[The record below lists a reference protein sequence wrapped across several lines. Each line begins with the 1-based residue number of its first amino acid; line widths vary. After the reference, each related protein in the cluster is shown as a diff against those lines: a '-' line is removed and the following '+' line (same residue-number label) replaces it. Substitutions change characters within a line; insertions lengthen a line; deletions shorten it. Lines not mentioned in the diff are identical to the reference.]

1 MNVDQLMSIFESV
14 GRTQRPSS
22 SSSGVVPLLK
32 KKCSSCEDE
41 ERITPDRLC
50 HVCGEELVEIRP
62 PPVAMDP
69 VRDGINRGDVDSS
82 FFDLLGDD
90 LRAAIAASLQQGA
103 PSRQI
108 SPEYLSTLGKVTLD
122 TRRGLLY
129 DTILSIGPLNIMVV
143 PASFGP
149 LPSSDTIL
157 TTSLIL
163 GNPEFGDVSPLI
175 NHLSCTG
182 AIVVLKRG
190 KVSFATKAMTA
201 QQSGAVACVVI
212 NTTDIWPFAMTD
224 STHELEHDALT
235 IPILMI
241 SQSDGDVV
249 EGTQSYLLTIST
261 MI

>member
-1 MNVDQLMSIFESV
+1 MNVDQLMSIFEGV
-14 GRTQRPSS
+14 GRYQRPSS
-22 SSSGVVPLLK
+22 TDPLK
-32 KKCSSCEDE
+32 KKCMACEDE
-41 ERITPDRLC
+41 ARVTSDRLC

-62 PPVAMDP
+62 PRIAIDSA
-69 VRDGINRGDVDSS
+69 RDGMNRGDLDSS

-149 LPSSDTIL
+149 LPSSDTVL

-163 GNPEFGDVSPLI
+163 GNPEFGEVSPLI
-175 NHLSCTG
+175 NHLQCAG
-182 AIVVLKRG
+182 AIVVVKRG
-190 KVSFATKAMTA
+190 KVSFANKAIVA

-224 STHELEHDALT
+224 STNELEHDTLT

-241 SQSDGDVV
+241 SQSDGDLV
-249 EGTQSYLLTIST
+249 EGRTIKV
-261 MI
+261 